1 MTTLLIAEDQVMMR
15 EALALLLDLE
25 HDLSVVGQVGR
36 GDEALSAVGE
46 HRPDVVLLDIELP
59 GASGIDVAA
68 ALRAQAPQ
76 TIVVIVTTFGRPGY
90 LRRAL
95 DAGVRG
101 FVVKDGP
108 VEILAETIRR
118 VVAGEVVIDPVL
130 AAYAGRRAEPAH
142 RTGARRAAGG
152 HRRRHGRGHR
162 PVPAPVRT
170 DRAQLPV
177 GRDRQD
183 RHAQPGRGRLGGTA
197 PRLALSGA
205 AAAYRSMREGGP
217 PEGEPPFRTSW
228 VR

>member
-36 GDEALSAVGE
+36 GDEVLSAVGE

-59 GASGIDVAA
+59 GASGLDVAA

-130 AAYAGRRAEPAH
+130 AADAL
-142 RTGARRAAGG
+142 AAGPNPLTARERDVLREATDG
-152 HRRRHGRGHR
+152 ATVADIARSLHLSEQTVRNYLSAAIGKTGTRNRVEAASEARHRGW
-162 PVPAPVRT
+162 
-170 DRAQLPV
+170 L
-177 GRDRQD
+177 
-183 RHAQPGRGRLGGTA
+183 
-197 PRLALSGA
+197 
-205 AAAYRSMREGGP
+205 
-217 PEGEPPFRTSW
+217 
-228 VR
+228 